1 MVPVTREEFKI
12 RSELE
17 AVHLP
22 TGTVFSAYPTAIP
35 MTCCKASGRIG
46 VELTCRPRAW
56 PPMPSKSDAWHR
68 SCCSSE
74 RIER

>member
-22 TGTVFSAYPTAIP
+22 TETVASASTRATAAIRR
-35 MTCCKASGRIG
+35 K
-46 VELTCRPRAW
+46 LTIDQRRDVP
-56 PPMPSKSDAWHR
+56 
-68 SCCSSE
+68 
-74 RIER
+74 